1 MGNGVKILLVALLIL
16 SVVVVAKFV
25 QEDST
30 VESDENPA
38 TAPIAKKPIAEKSPG
53 NRPESRRSMA
63 NPSTR
68 PGSRNNTTRRAG
80 TGRIVGSTS
89 SSNTTPSPGRIKSAT
104 PGTGRIL
111 TLPMKKSKPEESAK
125 TAETGRTERS
135 ASDRVSVKVTPP
147 PGGLSLNRSEE
158 IGSPGFD
165 PVPSP
170 LAGKRADPLV
180 SLDPKTPTGPDPPF
194 KATQSDLRDFSKS
207 KPLDPKE
214 TGPARTDPEVVIT
227 PFTTAI
233 SRGRSPFDR
242 PVRSPGGRTPTPVP
256 GTRTSGAFPKTH
268 TVVRGDTYW
277 DIAELYYGS
286 GVQCKTIQKANGSK
300 LLIPGMKLKV
310 PAPPRPVVKETKPA
324 APVARSAPVTRLGK
338 RAAIGE
344 AATPTAPQA
353 GTKSASASGK
363 TAGAKS
369 TVKSKDGRYYIHT
382 VRAGETLSDL
392 AKRYYNSPRSFDVIE
407 EANPRLTYE
416 TLRVNQKIRIPVR

>member
-1 MGNGVKILLVALLIL
+1 
-16 SVVVVAKFV
+16 
-25 QEDST
+25 
-30 VESDENPA
+30 
-38 TAPIAKKPIAEKSPG
+38 
-53 NRPESRRSMA
+53 
-63 NPSTR
+63 
-68 PGSRNNTTRRAG
+68 
-80 TGRIVGSTS
+80 
-89 SSNTTPSPGRIKSAT
+89 
-104 PGTGRIL
+104 
-111 TLPMKKSKPEESAK
+111 MKRKPEESAK
-125 TAETGRTERS
+125 TAETGRTEKS

-147 PGGLSLNRSEE
+147 PGGLSLPRSEE

-180 SLDPKTPTGPDPPF
+180 SLDPKTPTKPDPPF
-194 KATQSDLRDFSKS
+194 TATRSDLRDFSKS
-207 KPLDPKE
+207 KRLDPKE
-214 TGPARTDPEVVIT
+214 TGPARTDPEVVIS
-227 PFTTAI
+227 PFVTAI

-300 LLIPGMKLKV
+300 LLVPGMKLKV

-324 APVARSAPVTRLGK
+324 APVARLGK
-338 RAAIGE
+338 RAL
-344 AATPTAPQA
+344 TPTAPQA
-353 GTKSASASGK
+353 GTKSTGASGK

-369 TVKSKDGRYYIHT
+369 AVKSKDGRYYIHT
-382 VRAGETLSDL
+382 VRAGETLTDL